1 MRRILP
7 IVAALGL
14 AASTAAAQQPGLQAK
29 VFNFPEI
36 HSGACVMPPGATLT
50 LYSNGTGQFNGETVS
65 GTVAPAVW
73 HIMLYVEAQNGTT
86 LFYSGGFQSPPM
98 AQNQH
103 YPLAGTLNYDAG
115 LFPLAVRARAWTSC

>member
-1 MRRILP
+1 MRALLP

-14 AASTAAAQQPGLQAK
+14 VASAASAQQAGLQAK

-36 HSGACVMPPGATLT
+36 HSGACVMLSGATLT
-50 LYSNGTGQFNGETVS
+50 LYSNGTGQLNAETVS
-65 GTVAPAVW
+65 GGLAPAVW
-73 HIMLYVEAQNGTT
+73 HITLYVEAENGTT
-86 LFYSGGFQSPPM
+86 LFYSGGYQSPPM